1 MAKVIYREKQKKAD
15 QGKYF
20 SSTHVKL
27 LVEGGRVD

>member
-1 MAKVIYREKQKKAD
+1 MAKVIYIYRNKK
-15 QGKYF
+15 GRSRKIF